1 MSNVTVNGCVDDKKR
16 ILTVDTGASHSIVRS
31 DLVKKKNKTTGRGKV
46 TYCGWR
52 RYSSCRRSNM

>member
-31 DLVKKKNKTTGRGKV
+31 DLVKKKNKTISWGITA
-46 TYCGWR
+46 Y
-52 RYSSCRRSNM
+52 